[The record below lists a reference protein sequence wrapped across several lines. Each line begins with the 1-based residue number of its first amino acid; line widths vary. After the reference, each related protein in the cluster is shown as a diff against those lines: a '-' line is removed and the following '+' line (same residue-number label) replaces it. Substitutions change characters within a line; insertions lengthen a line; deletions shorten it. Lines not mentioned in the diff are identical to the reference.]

1 MYAQLQSGWGLMPNA
16 QPYSM
21 HTYLVFAQPGANKST
36 APLAEQQIC
45 QPEDEFTPQINQP
58 IMEVSLEDY
67 IC

>member
-1 MYAQLQSGWGLMPNA
+1 MPNA